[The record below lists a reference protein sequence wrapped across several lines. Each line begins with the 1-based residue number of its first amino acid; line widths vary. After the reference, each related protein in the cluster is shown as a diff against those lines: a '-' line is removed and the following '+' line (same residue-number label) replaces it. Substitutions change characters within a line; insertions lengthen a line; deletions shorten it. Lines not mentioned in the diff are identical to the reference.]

1 MATYHIHTTGRVQ
14 GVGFR
19 PMVCDAARRRGLKG
33 WVRNSSAGLEVRV
46 NASASEAAAFHDEIV
61 QDAPLHAIISGST
74 IRRVHNEVFSS
85 FEIRHSAG
93 ERNPEVL
100 MPPDVALCGFC
111 RADMEESGNRR
122 YRYPFT
128 TCLHCGPR
136 YSIIRSL
143 PYDRAGTTMDELDT
157 CPDCEDEYNRP
168 GDRRQHSQTNSC
180 NNCAIPMHAYGRE
193 GLMPG
198 VNSDQMIGLM
208 AETIEQGE
216 IIALK
221 GIGGYLLLADAT
233 NRDAISTL
241 RNRKKRPFKPFAL
254 MYPDIATA
262 RLDAR
267 IGPQEEQA
275 LLGAEAPVVL
285 CRTGETMATGIH
297 PDLIA
302 PGLDTLG
309 ILMPYSPL
317 FYLLMKEAGKPL
329 IATSANITGSPII
342 YRDEDAVRNLKN
354 LAGLIVTYDR
364 EITAPQDDS
373 VVRFSPSG
381 QRIILRR
388 SRGMAPGYFPNPFLI
403 DPDRDGECVKGV
415 NGVNEVLSDF
425 EPAFTQGPESG
436 DLLATGA
443 DLKSSFA
450 VTSGKNL
457 FVSQYLGNQ
466 EFYDSQC
473 AYRHTLAHIGEIYH
487 FRPETILTDAH
498 PGYFV
503 TSLAGEMAARMN
515 IRPEKIQ
522 HHEAHFAAVLAEN
535 GLLMSH
541 EPVLGF
547 IWDGTGL
554 GTDGQIWGG
563 EVMLKTATAFE
574 RIAHLDYFPVL
585 AGDRMSREPRLSALS
600 LMRDFPEARNRLRS
614 LFDVTEWEYYNR
626 VLENISDSNGKSPSA
641 TGSGIMTSS
650 MGRLFDGI
658 ASLLGIC
665 DHNTY
670 EGEAA
675 GRLEAQARRYEN
687 RDVEY
692 YPFTVSDGIIHWKP
706 VVESMLSDLDEGVD
720 KARIASKIFRGLSRL
735 TIELS
740 RQTGIRKLAFSGG
753 VFQNALLIGFILEEK
768 PGEIELY
775 FHRQLS
781 PNDENIG
788 FGQVAH
794 HKFTHSVVPDTAGES
809 HFHSQGVYHVPCDTG
824 KSN

>member
-1 MATYHIHTTGRVQ
+1 
-14 GVGFR
+14 
-19 PMVCDAARRRGLKG
+19 MVCDAARRHGLKG
-33 WVRNSSAGLEVRV
+33 WVRNSSAGLEVRF
-46 NASASEAAAFHDEIV
+46 NASETEAAAFHDEIV

-74 IRRVHNEVFSS
+74 IRRVDDEVFSS
-85 FEIRHSAG
+85 FGIRHSAG
-93 ERNPEVL
+93 ERDPEVL
-100 MPPDVALCGFC
+100 MPPDVALCGSC
-111 RADMEESGNRR
+111 RADMDDPGNRR

-157 CPDCEDEYNRP
+157 CPDCVDEYNRP

-180 NNCAIPMHAYGRE
+180 SNCAIPMHAYGPD
-193 GLMPG
+193 GLIPG
-198 VNSDQMIGLM
+198 LNSEQIIGLM
-208 AETIEQGE
+208 ADTIDRGG

-233 NRDAISTL
+233 NRDAIITL
-241 RNRKKRPFKPFAL
+241 RNRKQRPNKPFAL
-254 MYPDIATA
+254 MYPDAGTA

-285 CRTGETMATGIH
+285 CQTVESPATGIH

-317 FYLLMKEAGKPL
+317 FYLLMKQVDKPL

-342 YRDEDAVRNLKN
+342 YRDNDAVRNLKN
-354 LAGLIVTYDR
+354 LADLIITYDR

-373 VVRFSPSG
+373 VVRFTPGG

-388 SRGMAPGYFPNPFLI
+388 SRGMAPCYYPNPFLNE
-403 DPDRDGECVKGV
+403 PDIA
-415 NGVNEVLSDF
+415 NEITHG
-425 EPAFTQGPESG
+425 ANG

-466 EFYDSQC
+466 ESYDSQC
-473 AYRHTLAHIGEIYH
+473 AFRHTLAHIGELYR
-487 FRPETILTDAH
+487 FRPVKILTDAH

-503 TSLAGEMAARMN
+503 TSLAGEMAARLH

-535 GLLMSH
+535 GLLMGN
-541 EPVLGF
+541 ETVLGF
-547 IWDGTGL
+547 IWDGTGY
-554 GTDGQIWGG
+554 GSDGQIWGG
-563 EVMLKTATAFE
+563 EVMLKTATGFD

-600 LMRDFPEARNRLRS
+600 LLRDFPDARTRLRG
-614 LFDVTEWEYYNR
+614 LFNKTEWAYYNR
-626 VLENISDSNGKSPSA
+626 VLGNGSESHKESA
-641 TGSGIMTSS
+641 AASGNGLMTSS

-675 GRLEAQARRYEN
+675 GRLEALARRHEN
-687 RDVEY
+687 RNGEY
-692 YPFTVSDGIIHWKP
+692 YPLPVRDGIIRWKP
-706 VVESMLSDLDEGVD
+706 VVEGLLTDLDNGAD
-720 KARIASKIFRGLSRL
+720 TALIAAKVFRGLSRL
-735 TIELS
+735 TVELS
-740 RQTGIRKLAFSGG
+740 RQTEIRKLAFSGG
-753 VFQNALLIGFILEEK
+753 VFQNALLTGCIQEEK
-768 PGEIELY
+768 PGDVELF

-788 FGQVAH
+788 FGQIAH
-794 HKFTHSVVPDTAGES
+794 HIFTHSVVPDVAGET
-809 HFHSQGVYHVPCDTG
+809 HYHQ
-824 KSN
+824 

>member
-1 MATYHIHTTGRVQ
+1 
-14 GVGFR
+14 
-19 PMVCDAARRRGLKG
+19 MVCDAARRHGLKG
-33 WVRNSSAGLEVRV
+33 WVRNSSAGLEVRF
-46 NASASEAAAFHDEIV
+46 NASEPEAAAFHDEIV

-74 IRRVHNEVFSS
+74 ICRVNDEVFSS
-85 FEIRHSAG
+85 FGIRHSAG
-93 ERNPEVL
+93 ERDPEVL
-100 MPPDVALCGFC
+100 MPPDVALCVSC
-111 RADMEESGNRR
+111 RADMDDPGNRR
-122 YRYPFT
+122 YRYPFA

-157 CPDCEDEYNRP
+157 CPDCVVEYNRP

-180 NNCAIPMHAYGRE
+180 SNCAIPMHAYGPE
-193 GLMPG
+193 GLIPG
-198 VNSDQMIGLM
+198 LNSEQIIGLM
-208 AETIEQGE
+208 ADTIDRGE

-233 NRDAISTL
+233 NRDAIITL
-241 RNRKKRPFKPFAL
+241 RNRKKRPNKPFAL
-254 MYPDIATA
+254 MYPDAGTA

-267 IGPQEEQA
+267 LGPQEEQA

-285 CRTGETMATGIH
+285 CQTVESPATGIH

-309 ILMPYSPL
+309 ILMPYNPL
-317 FYLLMKEAGKPL
+317 FYLLMKQVDKPL

-342 YRDEDAVRNLKN
+342 YRDDDAVRNLKN
-354 LAGLIVTYDR
+354 LADLIITYDR
-364 EITAPQDDS
+364 EITTPQDDS
-373 VVRFSPSG
+373 VVRFTPGG

-388 SRGMAPGYFPNPFLI
+388 SRGMAPCYYPNPFLNE
-403 DPDRDGECVKGV
+403 PDIA
-415 NGVNEVLSDF
+415 NEITHG
-425 EPAFTQGPESG
+425 ANG

-466 EFYDSQC
+466 ESYDSQC
-473 AYRHTLAHIGEIYH
+473 AFRHTLAHIGELYR
-487 FRPETILTDAH
+487 FRPVKIITDAH

-503 TSLAGEMAARMN
+503 TSLAGEMAARLH

-535 GLLMSH
+535 GLLMGN
-541 EPVLGF
+541 ETVLGF
-547 IWDGTGL
+547 IWDGTGY
-554 GTDGQIWGG
+554 GSDGHIWGG
-563 EVMLKTATAFE
+563 EILLKTPAGFD

-585 AGDRMSREPRLSALS
+585 SGDRMSREPRLSALS
-600 LMRDFPEARNRLRS
+600 LLRDIPEARSRLHR
-614 LFDVTEWEYYNR
+614 LFNKTEWEYYNR
-626 VLENISDSNGKSPSA
+626 VLENSSGPQDVTSSAAGNGL
-641 TGSGIMTSS
+641 MTSS

-675 GRLEAQARRYEN
+675 GRLEALARRHEN
-687 RDVEY
+687 RNGEY
-692 YPFTVSDGIIHWKP
+692 YPLTVRDGIIRWKP
-706 VVESMLSDLDEGVD
+706 VVEGLLTDLDNGAD
-720 KARIASKIFRGLSRL
+720 TALIAAKVFRGLSRL
-735 TIELS
+735 TVELS
-740 RQTGIRKLAFSGG
+740 RQTEIRKLAFSGG
-753 VFQNALLIGFILEEK
+753 VFQNALLNGFIQEEK
-768 PGEIELY
+768 SGDVELF

-788 FGQVAH
+788 FGQIAH
-794 HKFTHSVVPDTAGES
+794 HIFTHSVVPDVAGET
-809 HFHSQGVYHVPCDTG
+809 HYHQ
-824 KSN
+824 

>member
-1 MATYHIHTTGRVQ
+1 MSTYHIHTTGRVQ

-33 WVRNSSAGLEVRV
+33 WVRNSSAGLEIRF
-46 NASASEAAAFHDEIV
+46 NASEQEAAAFYDEIV
-61 QDAPLHAIISGST
+61 RDAPLHAIISGST
-74 IRRVHNEVFSS
+74 IRRVDDQVFSS
-85 FEIRHSAG
+85 FGIRHSAA

-100 MPPDVALCGFC
+100 MPPDVALCGSC
-111 RADMEESGNRR
+111 RADMDDPGNRR

-143 PYDRAGTTMDELDT
+143 PYDRAGTTMDELEI
-157 CPDCEDEYNRP
+157 CPDCVDDYNRP

-180 NNCAIPMHAYGRE
+180 STCAIPMHAYGPE

-198 VNSDQMIGLM
+198 LRSEHIIGLM
-208 AETIEQGE
+208 AEKVNQGD

-233 NRDAISTL
+233 NRDAIITL
-241 RNRKKRPFKPFAL
+241 RNRKKRPNKPFAL
-254 MYPDIATA
+254 MYPDAGTA
-262 RLDAR
+262 RLDAS
-267 IGPQEEQA
+267 IGPEEEQA
-275 LLGAEAPVVL
+275 LLSAAAPVVL
-285 CRTGETMATGIH
+285 CRTREKTATGIH

-317 FYLLMKEAGKPL
+317 FYLLIKQVDKPL

-342 YRDEDAVRNLKN
+342 YRDDDAIRNLKN
-354 LAGLIVTYDR
+354 LADLIITYDR

-373 VVRFSPSG
+373 VVRFTHGG

-388 SRGMAPGYFPNPFLI
+388 SRGMAPCYYPNPFLI
-403 DPDRDGECVKGV
+403 DPGKASEINRGAYRA
-415 NGVNEVLSDF
+415 NGSDSLNGIISNI
-425 EPAFTQGPESG
+425 EPAFVHGPASS

-450 VTSGKNL
+450 VTSAKNL

-466 EFYDSQC
+466 ESYDSQC
-473 AYRHTLAHIGEIYH
+473 AFRHTLSHISELYR

-503 TSLAGEMAARMN
+503 TALAGEMAARLH
-515 IRPEKIQ
+515 IRTEKIQ

-535 GLLMSH
+535 GLLMGN
-541 EPVLGF
+541 ETVLGF
-547 IWDGTGL
+547 IWDGIGY
-554 GTDGQIWGG
+554 GSDGQIWGG
-563 EVMLKTATAFE
+563 EVMLKTGAGFG

-600 LMRDFPEARNRLRS
+600 LLRDFPEARSRLRG
-614 LFDVTEWEYYNR
+614 LFNKTEWAYYNR
-626 VLENISDSNGKSPSA
+626 VLGIGSDSHKKFAAASGNGL
-641 TGSGIMTSS
+641 MTSS

-675 GRLEAQARRYEN
+675 GRLEALARRHEN
-687 RDVEY
+687 RNGEY
-692 YPFTVSDGIIHWKP
+692 YPLPVRDGIIRWKP
-706 VVESMLSDLDEGVD
+706 VVEGLLTDLDNGAD
-720 KARIASKIFRGLSRL
+720 TALIAAKVFRGLSRL

-740 RQTGIRKLAFSGG
+740 RITGIRKLAFSGG
-753 VFQNALLIGFILEEK
+753 VFQNALLTGCILEEK
-768 PGEIELY
+768 PGDVELL

-788 FGQVAH
+788 FGQIAH
-794 HKFTHSVVPDTAGES
+794 HIFTHSVVPDMAGET
-809 HFHSQGVYHVPCDTG
+809 HYHQ
-824 KSN
+824 

>member
-19 PMVCDAARRRGLKG
+19 PMVCDAARRRSLKG
-33 WVRNSSAGLEVRV
+33 WVRNSSAGLEIRF
-46 NASASEAAAFHDEIV
+46 NASAAEAAAFHDEIV
-61 QDAPLHAIISGST
+61 QKAPLHAIISGST
-74 IRRVHNEVFSS
+74 IRRVDDEAFSS
-85 FEIRHSAG
+85 FGIRHSAG

-100 MPPDVALCGFC
+100 MPPDVALCGSC
-111 RADMEESGNRR
+111 RADMDDPGNRR

-128 TCLHCGPR
+128 TCLNCGPR

-143 PYDRAGTTMDELDT
+143 PYDRAGTTMDELES
-157 CPDCEDEYNRP
+157 CPDCVDEYNRP

-180 NNCAIPMHAYGRE
+180 SNCAIPMHAYGPE
-193 GLMPG
+193 GLVPG
-198 VNSDQMIGLM
+198 LNSEQIIGLM
-208 AETIEQGE
+208 AETIGKGE

-221 GIGGYLLLADAT
+221 GIGGYLLMADAT
-233 NRDAISTL
+233 SRDAINTL
-241 RNRKKRPFKPFAL
+241 RNRKRRPNKPFAL
-254 MYPDIATA
+254 MYPDVGTA

-267 IGPQEEQA
+267 IGPDEEQA
-275 LLGAEAPVVL
+275 LLSAEAPVVL
-285 CRTGETMATGIH
+285 CLTRETTDTGIH

-317 FYLLMKEAGKPL
+317 FYLLMKQVDTPL

-342 YRDEDAVRNLKN
+342 YRDDDAVRNLKN
-354 LAGLIVTYDR
+354 LADLIITYDR

-373 VVRFSPSG
+373 VVRFSPGG

-388 SRGMAPGYFPNPFLI
+388 SRGMAPCYYPNPFQN
-403 DPDRDGECVKGV
+403 DPDSDGEYINGV
-415 NGVNEVLSDF
+415 NGLNEILTDS
-425 EPAFTQGPESG
+425 EPAFTRGPESG

-466 EFYDSQC
+466 ESYDSQC
-473 AYRHTLAHIGEIYH
+473 AFRHTLAHIGELYR
-487 FRPETILTDAH
+487 FRPEAILTDAH

-503 TSLAGEMAARMN
+503 TELAGEMAARLD
-515 IRPEKIQ
+515 IRTEKIQ

-535 GLLMSH
+535 GVLKDS
-541 EPVLGF
+541 ETVLGF
-547 IWDGTGL
+547 IWDGTGY

-563 EVMLKTATAFE
+563 EVIVKTASGFH
-574 RIAHLDYFPVL
+574 RIAHLDYFCVL

-600 LMRDFPEARNRLRS
+600 LLRDFPEARTRLFH
-614 LFDVTEWEYYNR
+614 LFDSTEWAYYNR
-626 VLENISDSNGKSPSA
+626 VLNNGSEAQVSSSSA
-641 TGSGIMTSS
+641 TGTGLMTSS

-675 GRLEAQARRYEN
+675 GRLEALARRHEN
-687 RDVEY
+687 RNGEY
-692 YPFTVSDGIIHWKP
+692 YPFLVADGIIRWKP
-706 VVESMLSDLDEGVD
+706 VVEALLRDLDNGMD
-720 KARIASKIFRGLSRL
+720 AALIAAKVFRGLSRL
-735 TIELS
+735 TIDFS
-740 RQTGIRKLAFSGG
+740 RNTGIRTLAFSGG
-753 VFQNALLIGFILEEK
+753 VFQNALITGNILEDK
-768 PGEIELY
+768 PGDVELY

-788 FGQVAH
+788 FGQIAH
-794 HKFTHSVVPDTAGES
+794 HIFIHSAVPDLAGET
-809 HFHSQGVYHVPCDTG
+809 HHH
-824 KSN
+824 

>member
-33 WVRNSSAGLEVRV
+33 WVRNSSAGLEVRF
-46 NASASEAAAFHDEIV
+46 NATEPEAYAFHDELV
-61 QDAPLHAIISGST
+61 KDAPLHAIISGST
-74 IRRVHNEVFSS
+74 IRRVNDEVFSS
-85 FEIRHSAG
+85 FGIRHSAG

-100 MPPDVALCGFC
+100 MPPDVALCGSC
-111 RADMEESGNRR
+111 RADMDDAGNRR

-128 TCLHCGPR
+128 TCLNCGPR

-157 CPDCEDEYNRP
+157 CPECIDEYNRP

-180 NNCAIPMHAYGRE
+180 SNCAIPMHAYGQE
-193 GLMPG
+193 GLIAG
-198 VNSDQMIGLM
+198 VNSDQIIGLM
-208 AETIEQGE
+208 AETIDKGE

-221 GIGGYLLLADAT
+221 GIGGYLLMADAT
-233 NRDAISTL
+233 NRDAIITL
-241 RNRKKRPFKPFAL
+241 RNRKHRPYKPFAL
-254 MYPDIATA
+254 MYPDIGTA

-267 IGPQEEQA
+267 IGPHEEQA
-275 LLGAEAPVVL
+275 LLSAEAPVVL
-285 CRTGETMATGIH
+285 CQASGSPVTGIH
-297 PDLIA
+297 TDLLA

-317 FYLLMKEAGKPL
+317 FYLLMKQVDKPL

-342 YRDEDAVRNLKN
+342 YRDDDAVRNLKN
-354 LAGLIVTYDR
+354 LADLIITYDR

-373 VVRFSPSG
+373 VVRFTPGG
-381 QRIILRR
+381 QRIVLRR
-388 SRGMAPGYFPNPFLI
+388 SRGMAPCYYPNPFLN
-403 DPDRDGECVKGV
+403 DPDNAREITHGANGANRANSANRVKSV
-415 NGVNEVLSDF
+415 NGIKSEI
-425 EPAFTQGPESG
+425 EPVFTQGSESC

-457 FVSQYLGNQ
+457 FVSQYMGNQ
-466 EFYDSQC
+466 ESYDSQC
-473 AYRHTLAHIGEIYH
+473 AFRHTLAHIGELYR
-487 FRPETILTDAH
+487 FRPQNILTDAH

-503 TSLAGEMAARMN
+503 TSLAGDLAARLG

-522 HHEAHFAAVLAEN
+522 HHEAHLAAVLAEN
-535 GLLMSH
+535 SLLMGN
-541 EPVLGF
+541 ETVLGF
-547 IWDGTGL
+547 IWDGAGF
-554 GTDGQIWGG
+554 GSDGQVWGG
-563 EVMLKTATAFE
+563 EVMLKTAAGFD

-585 AGDRMSREPRLSALS
+585 SGDRMSREPRLSALS
-600 LMRDFPEARNRLRS
+600 LLRDFPDALTRLRH
-614 LFDVTEWEYYNR
+614 LFNKTEWEYYNR
-626 VLENISDSNGKSPSA
+626 VLASSSGSKDVTSSA
-641 TGSGIMTSS
+641 TGNGLMTSS

-675 GRLEAQARRYEN
+675 GRLEALARRHEN
-687 RDVEY
+687 RRGEY
-692 YPFTVSDGIIHWKP
+692 YPFPVRDGIIHWKP
-706 VVESMLSDLDEGVD
+706 VVKALLNDLEMGEE
-720 KARIASKIFRGLSRL
+720 KARIASKVFRGLSRL
-735 TIELS
+735 PVELS
-740 RQTGIRKLAFSGG
+740 RQKGIRKLAFSGG
-753 VFQNALLIGFILEEK
+753 VFQNALLTGCILENK
-768 PGEIELY
+768 PGDVELF

-788 FGQVAH
+788 FGQIAH
-794 HKFTHSVVPDTAGES
+794 HIFTHSVVPDVAGET
-809 HFHSQGVYHVPCDTG
+809 HYHQ
-824 KSN
+824 

>member
-19 PMVCDAARRRGLKG
+19 PMVCDAARRRGLQG
-33 WVRNSSAGLEVRV
+33 WVINSPAGLEVRF
-46 NASASEAAAFHDEIV
+46 NASETEAVAFHDEIV
-61 QDAPLHAIISGST
+61 QGAPQHAIISGST
-74 IRRVHNEVFSS
+74 IIRVNDEVFSS
-85 FEIRHSAG
+85 FGIRHSTG

-100 MPPDVALCGFC
+100 MPPDVALCGAC
-111 RADMEESGNRR
+111 RADMDNPANRR

-143 PYDRAGTTMDELDT
+143 PYDRVRTTMDELAS
-157 CPDCEDEYNRP
+157 CPDCVDEYNRP

-180 NNCAIPMHAYGRE
+180 NNCAIPMHAYGPA
-193 GLMPG
+193 GLLPG
-198 VNSDQMIGLM
+198 LNSDQIIGLM
-208 AETIEQGE
+208 AETIGQGG

-221 GIGGYLLLADAT
+221 GIGGYLLMADAT
-233 NRDAISTL
+233 NRDAINTL
-241 RNRKKRPFKPFAL
+241 RNRKQRPYKPFAL
-254 MYPDIATA
+254 MYPDVGTA

-267 IGPQEEQA
+267 IGLQEEQA
-275 LLGAEAPVVL
+275 LLSAEAPVVL
-285 CRTGETMATGIH
+285 CRAAESPVTGIH

-317 FYLLMKEAGKPL
+317 FYLLLKELDRPM

-342 YRDEDAVRNLKN
+342 YRDDDAVRNLKN
-354 LAGLIVTYDR
+354 LADRIVTYDR

-373 VVRFSPSG
+373 VVRFTPGG

-388 SRGMAPGYFPNPFLI
+388 SRGMAPCYYPNPFLNA
-403 DPDRDGECVKGV
+403 PDTDGE
-415 NGVNEVLSDF
+415 
-425 EPAFTQGPESG
+425 PG

-443 DLKSSFA
+443 DLKSSFT

-466 EFYDSQC
+466 ESYDSQC
-473 AYRHTLAHIGEIYH
+473 AFRHTLAHIGEIYR
-487 FRPETILTDAH
+487 FRPEKILTDTH

-503 TSLAGEMAARMN
+503 TSLAGDLAARLN
-515 IRPEKIQ
+515 ISPEKIQ

-535 GLLMSH
+535 GLLQGS
-541 EPVLGF
+541 EAVLGF
-547 IWDGTGL
+547 IWDGTGY

-563 EVMLKTATAFE
+563 EVLLKTADRFD

-585 AGDRMSREPRLSALS
+585 SGDRMSREPRLSALS
-600 LMRDFPEARNRLRS
+600 LLRDIPEERTRLRH
-614 LFDVTEWEYYNR
+614 LFNRTEWEFYNR
-626 VLENISDSNGKSPSA
+626 ILDN
-641 TGSGIMTSS
+641 GSGAPDVSLSASGNELMTSS

-675 GRLEAQARRYEN
+675 GRLEAVARRHEN
-687 RDVEY
+687 GSVEY
-692 YPFTVSDGIIHWKP
+692 YPFLVRDGIISWKP
-706 VVESMLSDLDEGVD
+706 VVEALLTDLDNGAD
-720 KARIASKIFRGLSRL
+720 ASLIASKVFRGLSRL
-735 TIELS
+735 TVELS
-740 RQTGIRKLAFSGG
+740 RQTGIRNLAFSGG
-753 VFQNALLIGFILEEK
+753 VFQNALLTGCILEEK
-768 PGEIELY
+768 PGGVELY

-788 FGQVAH
+788 FGQIAH
-794 HKFTHSVVPDTAGES
+794 HIFTHSVVPDVAGET
-809 HFHSQGVYHVPCDTG
+809 HYHQ
-824 KSN
+824 